1 MVNEHEIPNLPT
13 MWYERYQPRKKTLT
27 CKYVTHNE
35 LISYN
40 REKFRV
46 CTKVKLVPTSPP
58 RKK

>member
-1 MVNEHEIPNLPT
+1 

-46 CTKVKLVPTSPP
+46 CTKVKLVPTIKIFLLMKTIFRVFYESL
-58 RKK
+58 